1 MNIVRLILWPFA
13 FAHTLIAKA
22 RRAEAERER
31 AMLRAAA
38 DDIAAGLAGGFSV
51 SVAESSPS
59 RGPLHYWPEA
69 GNPIVACEKWIEPGV
84 WHTSD
89 VAKVTCPDCRRVL
102 VEAMLITPDDIAARE
117 VR

>member
-1 MNIVRLILWPFA
+1 MSPLRFILWPFA

-22 RRAEAERER
+22 RRADAERER

-38 DDIAAGLAGGFSV
+38 DDIAAGLAGGLSV
-51 SVAESSPS
+51 PVAESSPS
-59 RGPLHYWPEA
+59 RGPLHFWPRS
-69 GNPIVACEKWIEPGV
+69 GNPVAACGASLGPFVYTHHEP
-84 WHTSD
+84 D
-89 VAKVTCPDCRRVL
+89 VVTCPDCRRVL